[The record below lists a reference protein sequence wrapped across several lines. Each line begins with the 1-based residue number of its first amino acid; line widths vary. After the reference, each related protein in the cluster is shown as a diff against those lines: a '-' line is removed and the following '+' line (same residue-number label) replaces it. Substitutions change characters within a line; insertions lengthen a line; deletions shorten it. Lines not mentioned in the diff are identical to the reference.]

1 MLTAAIIIVILGAV
15 WFTVRLWSIRK
26 HDRVLHTM
34 YDYRREI
41 MSLMRSDRFGQV
53 DSDDYRTLRKTL
65 DNANLVIDDYEKT
78 HPSALSFVHFLKSFW
93 KKAYR
98 ADVQQRRQ
106 KLAQNEEIK
115 HQQTNFRKLLSW
127 SVYYNTPFLFRNPN
141 ILSAILSVFGCTRK
155 GAVLKKTETYAEWV
169 TRNVSN
175 PLAKDFSPKH

>member
-1 MLTAAIIIVILGAV
+1 
-15 WFTVRLWSIRK
+15 
-26 HDRVLHTM
+26 
-34 YDYRREI
+34 

-78 HPSALSFVHFLKSFW
+78 HPSVLSFVHFLKSFW